1 MELKKRYFKNKNLNS
16 IIFCFT
22 DLVSS
27 LKSCLLNNKM
37 FFTIFK
43 FHKKKGFFQ
52 VLNYLLHNYNSFS
65 NIEKYFKSLPSIL
78 RNLTSKFK
86 NFESD
91 HLVFYLSIHSQIIFE
106 NLRHSKEI
114 LIEKDYCEIFIK
126 VYEYFSEN
134 VKKNI
139 KISLLSSEINH
150 FSLFFQKNPNIYSLR
165 LNLDNLS
172 LTNSFKIEELNLTNI
187 QVFQISPFNNKDNS
201 VLRLLEV
208 NNLREIELKLDVF
221 LNPYKTLLEA
231 NCKSLRN
238 LFLSCGNLDQNINL
252 FIDSISLCKS
262 LIKISLFYTSL
273 TALNELKLIQKCLTL
288 SNLEKVLI
296 SLISE
301 DNKKYFLLN
310 SSQNLRKLKKIR
322 IGQTVDDNYLSFL
335 NTQIS
340 ISSVILNFSKNTTDN
355 WELFSNIMLK
365 KRIKKVE
372 IFFNFDF
379 DYTVNYEFL
388 VKYLSFLVKNKSIE
402 KIIFNSNNQKIDLDE
417 FYTFLLNLLEINNNI
432 THLSIYGNKPYYFEF
447 GNDQNMMK
455 IEEKVYFDEKILN
468 LIDILI
474 RRQKNITKLV
484 FNCHCLENITD
495 NFSRKFTEIIVNYN
509 NYSRINSHITKI
521 TLYLSNLDE
530 MKEFPIFLSLCD
542 NLKYL
547 DLSFVVMPHDK
558 TLFYESLIKLKRL
571 EGLRLSFCDL
581 QENEIIST
589 LESLNS
595 SFLKYLDLD
604 SNHFSD
610 GVFEYLNVNKEK
622 FDNIIEMKLTSSYMI
637 QNIDKFKINVL
648 NFIENSK
655 YLNSFYFR
663 PYQPLIQEF
672 IIYLIVKYPY
682 VVFNYSS

>member
-1 MELKKRYFKNKNLNS
+1 
-16 IIFCFT
+16 
-22 DLVSS
+22 
-27 LKSCLLNNKM
+27 
-37 FFTIFK
+37 
-43 FHKKKGFFQ
+43 
-52 VLNYLLHNYNSFS
+52 
-65 NIEKYFKSLPSIL
+65 
-78 RNLTSKFK
+78 
-86 NFESD
+86 
-91 HLVFYLSIHSQIIFE
+91 
-106 NLRHSKEI
+106 
-114 LIEKDYCEIFIK
+114 
-126 VYEYFSEN
+126 
-134 VKKNI
+134 
-139 KISLLSSEINH
+139 
-150 FSLFFQKNPNIYSLR
+150 
-165 LNLDNLS
+165 
-172 LTNSFKIEELNLTNI
+172 
-187 QVFQISPFNNKDNS
+187 
-201 VLRLLEV
+201 
-208 NNLREIELKLDVF
+208 
-221 LNPYKTLLEA
+221 
-231 NCKSLRN
+231 
-238 LFLSCGNLDQNINL
+238 
-252 FIDSISLCKS
+252 
-262 LIKISLFYTSL
+262 
-273 TALNELKLIQKCLTL
+273 
-288 SNLEKVLI
+288 
-296 SLISE
+296 
-301 DNKKYFLLN
+301 
-310 SSQNLRKLKKIR
+310 
-322 IGQTVDDNYLSFL
+322 
-335 NTQIS
+335 
-340 ISSVILNFSKNTTDN
+340 
-355 WELFSNIMLK
+355 MLK